1 MQRSSKVSGNDPYTA
16 TDPLASPD
24 TMGTVDDLAQS
35 AHQTVDKLSEKTI
48 AQVDRLSGTA
58 HGAVDR
64 AAEATKSAARRA
76 STIPEQAQQM
86 QTKITD
92 AACTSIRARP
102 LASVAGALIAGYLLG
117 RIASR

>member
-1 MQRSSKVSGNDPYTA
+1 MERSSTTYGDAYSA
-16 TDPLASPD
+16 MDPLASPD
-24 TMGTVDDLAQS
+24 TIGTVDDLAQS
-35 AHQTVDKLSEKTI
+35 AHQTVDKFSEETI
-48 AQVDRLSGTA
+48 SQVDRLGGMT
-58 HGAVDR
+58 HGAVDS
-64 AAEATKSAARRA
+64 AAEATKSAARWA
-76 STIPEQAQQM
+76 STIPEQAQQV